1 MATAAAMAAAAA
13 AGPVS
18 TLARLVRAGKWKA
31 DAAQQRAALKLQQLH
46 DGIGRTSP
54 PAGVYLHGPV
64 GSGKTAL
71 MDLLL
76 HCASERPEPAVTRR
90 LHFHELVATVHRG
103 LHSGHAPADVG
114 KRLGADTDLLAIDEF
129 ELTDIADAAI
139 VTQVLRGVLETECAF
154 VTTSNRAPAELYPG
168 GLNRH
173 VYIPALVKLFEERSV
188 DVHALAPDAPIDYR
202 SLHAAA
208 GSASSAV
215 SSATGVVSS
224 ASGAAEAERRLGH
237 EAERRLERMR
247 FFQHGSTASE
257 SVGTSTALD
266 AALDA
271 AVQRMGGG
279 GTPQERVVRLGHTR
293 SVHLGHV
300 VGGAARVR
308 FDELCGRPF
317 GASDYLRLASEL
329 HTLALTHVPRLSTDA
344 TRDEARRFIVLLDV
358 WYEAGHT
365 PLLSSCADCH

>member
-1 MATAAAMAAAAA
+1 MAASFGAAAARSAAAA

-18 TLARLVRAGKWKA
+18 TLARLVQAGKWKA
-31 DAAQQRAALKLQQLH
+31 DAAQQRAALKLQHLH
-46 DGIGRTSP
+46 DGIGRPSP

-71 MDLLL
+71 MDLMLR
-76 HCASERPEPAVTRR
+76 CVSERPEPAVTRR

-103 LHSGHAPADVG
+103 LHNGHAPADVG
-114 KRLGADTDLLAIDEF
+114 KRLGAGTDLLAIDEF

-208 GSASSAV
+208 GSASGAASGA
-215 SSATGVVSS
+215 AS
-224 ASGAAEAERRLGH
+224 ASGAAP
-237 EAERRLERMR
+237 AERRLERTR
-247 FFQHGSTASE
+247 FFEHGSE
-257 SVGTSTALD
+257 SAGTSTALD

-279 GTPQERVVRLGHTR
+279 GTPQEMVVRLGHTR

-317 GASDYLRLASEL
+317 GASDYMRLASEL

-358 WYEAGHT
+358 WYDAG
-365 PLLSSCADCH
+365 PSSSHRALIATDGV

>member
-1 MATAAAMAAAAA
+1 MATAAA

-31 DAAQQRAALKLQQLH
+31 DAAQQRAVLKLQQLH

-76 HCASERPEPAVTRR
+76 RCASERPEPAVTRR

-208 GSASSAV
+208 GSASGA
-215 SSATGVVSS
+215 VSS
-224 ASGAAEAERRLGH
+224 ASGAAEAQ
-237 EAERRLERMR
+237 RRLERMR
-247 FFQHGSTASE
+247 FFEHGSSASE

-293 SVHLGHV
+293 SVYLGHV

-365 PLLSSCADCH
+365 LLLSSCADCH